1 MHVMLYNVPGACL
14 AVLYNNVIMVCDN
27 GMSALN
33 GRILAHVPLNN
44 LYV

>member
-14 AVLYNNVIMVCDN
+14 AALYNNVTMVCDN
-27 GMSALN
+27 GVSALN
-33 GRILAHVPLNN
+33 GRTHAHVPLNN